1 MVDFT
6 SLMLLAPPIAWGV
19 SSILGLLDT
28 RVAAW
33 LSSAASIVCI
43 ILGASILLGVQD
55 TPLLASLGV
64 IKLGPITWTPILE
77 TGALGASFLIAL
89 GVCCLACSA
98 LTNYYWGINGEKPPR
113 GYSCILYVSMASM
126 YMVLLSRDLITLLV
140 FWEAMSFSLGLLIM
154 YEGGIEGRRA
164 SIFYLILMHAT
175 SLPMLVSFAWVISRG
190 ASSYVSL
197 AQLPVQVKHVLTA
210 SILVAFTA
218 KSGLFPFYA
227 WLPPA
232 HSRAPSDASVVLS
245 GFSVKPPVY
254 QGLILCSVLEAGRG
268 TGLILLAQSL
278 ASVVI
283 GCIGALWSRQ
293 GKRVLAYTT
302 VVYMG
307 LAWMIVSLLLLGC
320 HPLLLTAL
328 AVLVIAHSVYKS
340 ASFATVGL
348 CKKLWGSDDFDKM
361 GGLCGPGSSMCALA
375 SLTAASMLPVPPFI
389 RFLGELGVLLTTAY
403 AVILSPHPKPLLGF
417 VVVVLISSI
426 AVTLGYS
433 RVLSSILS
441 PITVVKRAS
450 SSLGLRVLE
459 ALVIVSPVF
468 LCVCASP
475 ILSGRIEVLLYIVVV
490 ACIILGLAFSR
501 YMRTPKEESWVS
513 GEVTAWPALSGLQ
526 PLSVKPPRKPI
537 EYYLLKPQ
545 LPKVREVTYAPAYY
559 WFSKII
565 ARLISK
571 LVWPSVRGGVLM
583 YMSIML
589 AFFLALLVASVFV
602 GVS

>member
-218 KSGLFPFYA
+218 KSGLLPFYA

-245 GFSVKPPVY
+245 GFSVKPSLY
-254 QGLILCSVLEAGRG
+254 QGLVLCSVLEAGRG
-268 TGLILLAQSL
+268 TGFILLAQSL
-278 ASVVI
+278 ASIVI
-283 GCIGALWSRQ
+283 GCMGALWSRQ

-302 VVYMG
+302 IVYMG

-328 AVLVIAHSVYKS
+328 AVLVVAHSVYKS
-340 ASFATVGL
+340 ASFAVVGL

-361 GGLCGPGSSMCALA
+361 GGLCGPGSSMYVLA
-375 SLTAASMLPVPPFI
+375 SLTAASMLPVPPFV
-389 RFLGELGVLLTTAY
+389 RFLGELGVLLTIAY
-403 AVILSPHPKPLLGF
+403 TVILSPQPKPLLGF
-417 VVVVLISSI
+417 VVVVLVSSI

-433 RVLSSILS
+433 RVLSSVLS
-441 PITVVKRAS
+441 PITIRRTPDG
-450 SSLGLRVLE
+450 LGLRVLE
-459 ALVIVSPVF
+459 ALVIVSPML

-475 ILSGRIEVLLYIVVV
+475 IISGRMEILLYLATAACV
-490 ACIILGLAFSR
+490 ATGLAFSR
-501 YMRTPKEESWVS
+501 RMRTLSEEPWVS

-537 EYYLLKPQ
+537 EYYLLKPR
-545 LPKVREVTYAPAYY
+545 LPKVREITYASAYY
-559 WFSKII
+559 WFSKIV
-565 ARLISK
+565 AKLVSK
-571 LVWPSVRGGVLM
+571 LVWPSSRGGVLT

-589 AFFLALLVASVFV
+589 AFFLALLIASVFM